1 MIFKNHYKENLRVLQ
16 AFFPLRHAPEI
27 VKGDLS
33 MARDMTG
40 GNITK
45 HMLFYAV
52 PLVFGNLFQQLYHTV
67 DSVVVG
73 QYYGK
78 TGLAALGA
86 AGPIMNILTF
96 LIVGISMGTSIL
108 MARYFGAKSYE
119 EMREEMGTSLTAGA
133 LLTAVLMILSYL
145 GSGFFIW
152 LTRTPEEIADS
163 ATVYLRI
170 ISIGLFFTFLYNLF
184 SAALRAIGDSK
195 APLYVLILTT
205 LVNVF
210 LDIFLVG
217 LLRMGVPGAALATII
232 SQAVSGLA
240 LVVYIYVKVPL
251 LQLKAADLKLNR
263 DMLKLTVDFSSVSA
277 VQQTTL
283 YVGRLLVQ
291 SGVNSLGVD
300 AVAAFNAVSI
310 IDSYVLAPGDSLAAS
325 ITTFTAQNLGG
336 KKYRRIPQGLKC
348 MFILAEVYTITV
360 TVLVLLGRNPLLG
373 IFLKP
378 EETEAIRHGLSYL
391 IPMASFYFL
400 SGLNNTWQGYYRG
413 LGRLK
418 VTLSATLVQIPIRV
432 VFTYLLLGF
441 CGIQAVAIG
450 TAIGWS
456 CMFFYELSVYR
467 KSGRVVESA

>member
-1 MIFKNHYKENLRVLQ
+1 
-16 AFFPLRHAPEI
+16 
-27 VKGDLS
+27 
-33 MARDMTG
+33 MTEG
-40 GNITK
+40 SITK

-73 QYYGK
+73 QFYGK
-78 TGLAALGA
+78 NALAAVGA

-108 MARYFGAKSYE
+108 MAQYFGAKKYE
-119 EMREEMGTSLTAGA
+119 EMREELGTSFTAGV
-133 LLTAVLMILSYL
+133 LLTAVLMALSYL
-145 GSGFFIW
+145 GSGLFIR

-163 ATVYLRI
+163 ATVYLQI

-205 LVNVF
+205 IVNVF
-210 LDIFLVG
+210 LDLFLVG
-217 LLRMGVPGAALATII
+217 VLRMGVPGAALATII

-240 LVVYIYVKVPL
+240 LVVYIYAKVPL

-263 DMLKLTVDFSSVSA
+263 EMLKQTVDFSSVSA

-336 KKYRRIPQGLKC
+336 KQYKRIPKGLKT
-348 MFILAEVYTITV
+348 MFLLAEAYTITV
-360 TVLVLLGRNPLLG
+360 TVLVLLGRGPLLG

-391 IPMASFYFL
+391 IPMVSFYFL

-418 VTLSATLVQIPIRV
+418 ITLWATLIQIPIRV

-441 CGIQAVAIG
+441 CGVQAVAIG
-450 TAIGWS
+450 TIIGWV

-467 KSGRVVESA
+467 KSGRIVENS

>member
-1 MIFKNHYKENLRVLQ
+1 
-16 AFFPLRHAPEI
+16 
-27 VKGDLS
+27 
-33 MARDMTG
+33 MARDMTEG
-40 GNITK
+40 SITK

-73 QYYGK
+73 QFYGK
-78 TGLAALGA
+78 NALAAVGA

-108 MARYFGAKSYE
+108 MAQYFGAKKYE
-119 EMREEMGTSLTAGA
+119 EMREELGTSFTAGV
-133 LLTAVLMILSYL
+133 LLTAVLMALSYL
-145 GSGFFIW
+145 GSGLFIR

-163 ATVYLRI
+163 ATMYLQI

-205 LVNVF
+205 IVNVF
-210 LDIFLVG
+210 LDLFLVG
-217 LLRMGVPGAALATII
+217 VLRMGVPGAALATII

-240 LVVYIYVKVPL
+240 LVVYIYAKVPL

-263 DMLKLTVDFSSVSA
+263 EMLKQTVDFSSVSA

-336 KKYRRIPQGLKC
+336 KQYKRIPKGLKT
-348 MFILAEVYTITV
+348 MFLLAEAYTITV
-360 TVLVLLGRNPLLG
+360 TVLVLLGRGPLLG

-391 IPMASFYFL
+391 IPMVSFYFL

-418 VTLSATLVQIPIRV
+418 ITLWATLIQIPIRV

-441 CGIQAVAIG
+441 CGVQAVAIG
-450 TAIGWS
+450 TIIGWV

-467 KSGRVVESA
+467 KSGRIVENS